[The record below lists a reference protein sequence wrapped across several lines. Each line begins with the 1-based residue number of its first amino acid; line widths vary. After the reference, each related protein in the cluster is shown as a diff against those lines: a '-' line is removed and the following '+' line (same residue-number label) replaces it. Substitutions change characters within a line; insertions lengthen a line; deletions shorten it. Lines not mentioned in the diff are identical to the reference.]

1 MMKLP
6 PPTKDDM
13 LLEIDRELRMRAQV
27 YPGLVFKR
35 KLSQHQAD
43 RQVEVLKAIREV
55 VERMP

>member
-6 PPTKDDM
+6 PPSKQAM
-13 LLEIDRELRMRAQV
+13 LDEIDRELRMREQV

-43 RQVEVLKAIREV
+43 RQVEILKEIRKV
-55 VERMP
+55 VERLA